1 MIKYCKCIFI
11 LGFFSQFLVV
21 VSKNHRYFFESCQEN
36 GDLASFLS
44 KIMKNHETS

>member
-1 MIKYCKCIFI
+1 MFY
-11 LGFFSQFLVV
+11 GQFLVDL
-21 VSKNHRYFFESCQEN
+21 SKNHRYFFESCQEN